1 MQEFLAAMM
10 MLRVG
15 TSEAAVN
22 EQRVKELDMC
32 KEIRRG
38 QYHSDVMRRDETR

>member
-10 MLRVG
+10 MLGVG
-15 TSEAAVN
+15 CSEVVVK
-22 EQRVKELDMC
+22 EQRVKTLHMGF

-38 QYHSDVMRRDETR
+38 QYTFGCDEMR